1 MNRFL
6 LLWLAVAGLGGVARA
21 EVVEFKNGDQLTGSW
36 VRVNGDKIVF
46 KSEALGDVFL
56 PVSKVKTMAST
67 TPAVVLV
74 KAGEAYSGRLSL
86 LETGEWE
93 LKGED
98 GGARRLAASKVVAI
112 YPFEVYRAKGE
123 EAPFRPLHNW
133 QGKANAGYSLVR
145 GDQDA
150 STLSLGV
157 NGTRRFPNL
166 PGFNER
172 FRTNYLLTMLFANTR
187 TDGVRTSANSIMTS
201 LRQDY
206 LFSPTD
212 FVFVLGQLEHIQ
224 TQSLNLRQ
232 TYGGGLGRDLLHRPR
247 LGLQF
252 LGGVTYVR
260 EAFQDAVVRRNAEA
274 LVGEKLSWKLS
285 DDVSFE
291 NYLNFYPNLTDAGE
305 YRVDTTSTLGIR
317 VSSRLSFNT
326 AITDRFLT
334 HPLPGRKR
342 NEVVLTTGL
351 GFNF

>member
-1 MNRFL
+1 MKRL
-6 LLWLAVAGLGGVARA
+6 LLLLVVLVASGGMARS
-21 EVVEFKNGDQLTGSW
+21 EVVEFKNGDKLTGSW
-36 VRVNGDKIVF
+36 VHINEDKILF
-46 KSEALGDVFL
+46 KSEALGNVSL

-74 KAGEAYSGRLSL
+74 KTGEAYSGRLSL
-86 LETGEWE
+86 LESGEWE

-98 GGARRLAASKVVAI
+98 GGARRLKASSVQAI
-112 YPFEVYRAKGE
+112 YLLEVYQTKGE

-133 QGKANAGYSLVR
+133 QGKANVGYSLVR
-145 GDQDA
+145 GDNDA
-150 STLSLGV
+150 TTLSVGV

-187 TDGVRTSANSIMTS
+187 TDGVRTSANSITTS

-232 TYGGGLGRDLLHRPR
+232 TYGGGLGRDLIHRPR

-252 LGGVTYVR
+252 LSGVTYVR
-260 EAFQDAVVRRNAEA
+260 EALQGAPVRRNAEA
-274 LVGEKLSWKLS
+274 LIGEKVSWEVF
-285 DDVSFE
+285 DGVTFE
-291 NYLNFYPNLTDAGE
+291 NYLNFYPNLTDTGE
-305 YRVDTTSTLGIR
+305 YRVDTTSTLGIQI
-317 VSSRLSFNT
+317 SSRLAFNT
-326 AITDRFLT
+326 TVTDRFLT
-334 HPLPGRKR
+334 HPLAGRKH

>member
-1 MNRFL
+1 MNRLLVL
-6 LLWLAVAGLGGVARA
+6 LLAVIAFGGVAKG
-21 EVVEFKNGDQLTGSW
+21 EVVKFKNGDQLTGSW

-46 KSEALGDVFL
+46 KSEALGELSV
-56 PVSKVKTMAST
+56 PVSKIESMASA
-67 TPAVVLV
+67 TPAVILV
-74 KAGEAYSGRLSL
+74 KSGEAYSGKLSL

-98 GGARRLAASKVVAI
+98 GGTRRLGASSVQAI
-112 YPFEVYRAKGE
+112 YHLDVFRAKGE
-123 EAPFRPLHNW
+123 EAPFRPFHNW
-133 QGKANAGYSLVR
+133 QGKANLGYSLVR
-145 GDQDA
+145 GDHDA

-187 TDGVRTSANSIMTS
+187 TNGVQTSANSITTS

-232 TYGGGLGRDLLHRPR
+232 IYGGGLGRDLLRRPR

-260 EAFQDAVVRRNAEA
+260 EAFQDTPVRRNAEA
-274 LVGEKLSWKLS
+274 LVGEKLSWQIS
-285 DDVSFE
+285 DDINFE
-291 NYLNFYPNLTDAGE
+291 NYLNFYPNLTDPGE
-305 YRVDTTSTLGIR
+305 YRVDSTSTFGIR
-317 VSSRLSFNT
+317 MSSRLSFNT
-326 AITDRFLT
+326 TFANHFLT
-334 HPLPGRKR
+334 HPLPGRQR